1 MWTRGPAPLAPPQEL
16 SVFTDSA
23 GLPGGR
29 GEPVGPQACRQRVCP
44 GGTRPSAPGP
54 HAAVLPSEVNSPR
67 LVDVQLP

>member
-1 MWTRGPAPLAPPQEL
+1 MWTLGPAPLASPQEL
-16 SVFTDSA
+16 TVFTDSA

-29 GEPVGPQACRQRVCP
+29 EEPVRPQAFRQHVCP

-54 HAAVLPSEVNSPR
+54 HAAVLSSEVNSPC